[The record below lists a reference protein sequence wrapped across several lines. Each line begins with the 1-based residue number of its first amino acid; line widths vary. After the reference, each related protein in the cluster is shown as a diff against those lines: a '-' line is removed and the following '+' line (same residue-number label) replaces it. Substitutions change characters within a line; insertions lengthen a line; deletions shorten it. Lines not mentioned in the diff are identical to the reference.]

1 MRTIIAGSVTADTL
15 QAAEMFEG
23 IEPTSYVTNGL
34 STPPASDRPTSV
46 HPICKALGAFG
57 KDARDYTLVQNA
69 DALVLAGRDDHLVRI
84 ARQYGLKVYQ
94 EA

>member
-1 MRTIIAGSVTADTL
+1 MRTIIAGRVTADTL
-15 QAAEMFEG
+15 TAAEMFEG

-34 STPPASDRPTSV
+34 STPPASDLPTQA
-46 HPICKALGAFG
+46 HPICRALGVLG
-57 KDARDYTLVQNA
+57 KDARDYTLAQNA
-69 DALVLAGRDDHLVRI
+69 DALVLRGEDEHLVRV